1 MPLNKT
7 YLKVTSTAAA
17 REVTMQL
24 PTHEEEI
31 TLAIKQ
37 VEILHQY
44 SLQVESN
51 KRYLIDLLISQKL
64 SELSAGVDLN
74 NKH

>member
-1 MPLNKT
+1 
-7 YLKVTSTAAA
+7 
-17 REVTMQL
+17 MQL

-44 SLQVESN
+44 SLQIESN

-64 SELSAGVDLN
+64 SELSAGIDLN